1 MGRVFDD
8 DRVAD
13 SVEGLIEFCND
24 WLTPDMVMA
33 EIGCFRGV
41 STAIFAER
49 VRRVYAIDPWL
60 SRPDYF
66 EIPRDMMATAEKQFD
81 EMCKTHPNIVKYKF
95 TSVIA
100 SMMFADG
107 ELDAVYIDGDHSEA
121 AVRADLAAWIPKVV
135 KGGLI
140 AGHDYCM
147 VGSLVPKVTV
157 YPEQTWVYR
166 K

>member
-8 DRVAD
+8 DRIAD
-13 SVEGLIEFCND
+13 SVEGLIDFCKD
-24 WLTPDMVMA
+24 WLTPDIVMA

-41 STAIFAER
+41 STSIFAQR
-49 VRRVYAIDPWL
+49 VKHVFAVDPWM
-60 SRPDYF
+60 SRTDYF
-66 EIPRDMMATAEKQFD
+66 EIPHDMMATAEAQFYKMR
-81 EMCKTHPNIVKYKF
+81 ESHPNITKYKMP
-95 TSVIA
+95 SVLA
-100 SMMFADG
+100 ALRFADE
-107 ELDAVYIDGDHSEA
+107 ELDAVYIDGDHSET
-121 AVRADLAAWIPKVV
+121 AVRADLAAWIPKVK

-147 VGSLVPKVTV
+147 VGSLVPKVMV